1 MQRSPAEKIASPN
14 DKSGTGTATATAAG
28 TAVTPAP
35 TKPKKFHNGW
45 TRQLEILVAEW
56 ADKAACYR
64 WMHEKTEAIYGRYNM
79 YFTIPVIILSTLTG
93 TANFGVD
100 SLLPDPSYSKYAS
113 AIIGGV
119 SILTGIISTVANFL
133 RYAQGSEAH
142 RVAGVSWGKFQ
153 RFISTELSL
162 HPNERMD
169 AMSFLKTARV
179 ELDRL
184 IEQSP
189 TIPQKVIAWFEREFK
204 GISDIKRPENT
215 KGGIEHTRF
224 FDDRDAR
231 VARIAAEAAFFLQ
244 QKKGYMRKLIEDDFD
259 KYIAERSKSEREQS
273 EQVMLAELKQIARSA
288 ALEATETL
296 VAKLPVSSRH
306 ATTAAASIA
315 TGTTNAAQRSP
326 PKIPENTVQSTRKL
340 FEAAPQQK
348 GKIASLAAAVG
359 AARAAAAQSPT
370 HIRLEVIQE
379 SASPLPPPPPP
390 QSTPAQTQS
399 ALKGNDAV

>member
-1 MQRSPAEKIASPN
+1 MQRSPAEKESPN
-14 DKSGTGTATATAAG
+14 EKKEAAAG
-28 TAVTPAP
+28 TAVAAAP
-35 TKPKKFHNGW
+35 TTAPAKPKKFHNGW
-45 TRQLEILVAEW
+45 TRQLETLVAEW

-204 GISDIKRPENT
+204 GMTDIKRPENT
-215 KGGIEHTRF
+215 RGGIEHTRF

-231 VARIAAEAAFFLQ
+231 VARVAAEAAFFLQ

-259 KYIAERSKSEREQS
+259 KYIAERTRSEREQT

-288 ALEATETL
+288 AVEAATEA
-296 VAKLPVSSRH
+296 V
-306 ATTAAASIA
+306 TAAKNAPPLRVPAGGAAAVANIGA
-315 TGTTNAAQRSP
+315 TAVATQRSP
-326 PKIPENTVQSTRKL
+326 PKIPENTVQSTRRM
-340 FEAAPQQK
+340 FEQK
-348 GKIASLAAAVG
+348 GTIANLAAAVG
-359 AARAAAAQSPT
+359 AARMPPVQPSPT
-370 HIRLEVIQE
+370 NIRLEIIQD
-379 SASPLPPPPPP
+379 SPMVPPTPHA
-390 QSTPAQTQS
+390 TPAGPVTSKQ
-399 ALKGNDAV
+399 

>member
-1 MQRSPAEKIASPN
+1 
-14 DKSGTGTATATAAG
+14 
-28 TAVTPAP
+28 
-35 TKPKKFHNGW
+35 
-45 TRQLEILVAEW
+45 LEILVAEW

-204 GISDIKRPENT
+204 GMSEIKRPENT

-224 FDDRDAR
+224 FDDRDSR
-231 VARIAAEAAFFLQ
+231 VAKIAAEAAFFLQ
-244 QKKGYMRKLIEDDFD
+244 QKKGYMRKLIENDFD
-259 KYIAERSKSEREQS
+259 KYIAERSRSEREQT

-288 ALEATETL
+288 ALEATEAFA
-296 VAKLPVSSRH
+296 AKLPLPIRP
-306 ATTAAASIA
+306 AAAAAAPVAAAGTAIA
-315 TGTTNAAQRSP
+315 PQRSP

-340 FEAAPQQK
+340 FEAAATTTAAATK

-359 AARAAAAQSPT
+359 AARAAAPQSPT

-379 SASPLPPPPPP
+379 STASPAPPPPPP
-390 QSTPAQTQS
+390 QSTPAETRPV
-399 ALKGNDAV
+399 LKGNDAV

>member
-1 MQRSPAEKIASPN
+1 MQRSPAEKESPN
-14 DKSGTGTATATAAG
+14 EKKEAAAG
-28 TAVTPAP
+28 TAVAAAP
-35 TKPKKFHNGW
+35 TTAPAKPKKFHNGW
-45 TRQLEILVAEW
+45 TRQLETLVAEW

-204 GISDIKRPENT
+204 GMTDIKRPENT
-215 KGGIEHTRF
+215 RGGIEHTRF

-231 VARIAAEAAFFLQ
+231 VARVAAEAAFFLQ

-259 KYIAERSKSEREQS
+259 KYIAERTRSEREQT

-288 ALEATETL
+288 AVEAATEA
-296 VAKLPVSSRH
+296 V
-306 ATTAAASIA
+306 TAAKNAPPLRVPAGGAAAVANIGA
-315 TGTTNAAQRSP
+315 TAVATQRSP
-326 PKIPENTVQSTRKL
+326 PKIPENTVQSTRRM
-340 FEAAPQQK
+340 FEQK
-348 GKIASLAAAVG
+348 GTIANLAAAVG
-359 AARAAAAQSPT
+359 AARMPPVQPSPT
-370 HIRLEVIQE
+370 NIRLEIIQD
-379 SASPLPPPPPP
+379 SPMVPPTPHA
-390 QSTPAQTQS
+390 TPAGPATSKQ
-399 ALKGNDAV
+399 

>member
-1 MQRSPAEKIASPN
+1 
-14 DKSGTGTATATAAG
+14 
-28 TAVTPAP
+28 
-35 TKPKKFHNGW
+35 
-45 TRQLEILVAEW
+45 
-56 ADKAACYR
+56 
-64 WMHEKTEAIYGRYNM
+64 MHEKTEAIYGRYNM

-204 GISDIKRPENT
+204 GMTDIKRPENT
-215 KGGIEHTRF
+215 RGGIEHTRF

-231 VARIAAEAAFFLQ
+231 VAKIAAEAAFFLQ
-244 QKKGYMRKLIEDDFD
+244 QKKGYMRKLIEEDFD
-259 KYIAERSKSEREQS
+259 KYIAERSRSEREQT

-288 ALEATETL
+288 AVEATEAFAAKFAPP
-296 VAKLPVSSRH
+296 VARFGGGTV
-306 ATTAAASIA
+306 AASA
-315 TGTTNAAQRSP
+315 PAPPAPPAPQRSP
-326 PKIPENTVQSTRKL
+326 PKIPENTVQSTRRL
-340 FEAAPQQK
+340 FEAAGPAQQQQK

-359 AARAAAAQSPT
+359 AARSQPSPT

-379 SASPLPPPPPP
+379 SASPAPPPPPH
-390 QSTPAQTQS
+390 STPTP
-399 ALKGNDAV
+399 LKGNDVRNEGV